1 MLAVERRES
10 ARKLSNLK
18 QSRLEENIWRES
30 QQGTEVD
37 GRAKCLRNGV
47 ESRGIRYHVASHF
60 RKQPASALEQKE
72 GFLREHARMFDYGTS
87 KLRMLRIQRR
97 KASTSFLLRYGGEN
111 QVATTRYDYASAEHT
126 FLLGLS

>member
-37 GRAKCLRNGV
+37 GRAKCQRNGV

-72 GFLREHARMFDYGTS
+72 GFLRENARMFDMVLQVCTYASYGTCYVFS
-87 KLRMLRIQRR
+87 DARHPRVSYYVMAERTKLQLR
-97 KASTSFLLRYGGEN
+97 
-111 QVATTRYDYASAEHT
+111 
-126 FLLGLS
+126 